1 MDHTTDDKREAILAA
16 TLALVAEQGFH
27 GTPASQIARSAG
39 VGVGTIYRYF
49 QDKDALIRELFEV
62 VRGRVR
68 ARIAAGQPEDLPPF
82 PERFYL
88 QFGRLL
94 NDFIAYPVDFRFIE
108 QYHYS
113 PFSNCGQIHDAEAD
127 DPYLCTLRDA
137 LAQGLIKP
145 APEVVLKAIA
155 FGPLVALAKEYSSRP
170 FAVDEAIIS
179 KTVQACWDAL
189 RC

>member
-1 MDHTTDDKREAILAA
+1 MDQAPDDKREAILAA

-27 GTPASQIARSAG
+27 GTPASQIARCAG

-49 QDKDALIRELFEV
+49 KDKDALIHELFEV
-62 VRGRVR
+62 VRGRVH
-68 ARIAAGQPEDLPPF
+68 ARIAAGLPDELPLF
-82 PERFYL
+82 PERFFL

-94 NDFIAYPVDFRFIE
+94 QDFISYPVEFRFIE

-113 PFSNCGQIHDAEAD
+113 PYPNCGQIQGAETD
-127 DPYLCTLRDA
+127 DPYLCTLREA
-137 LAQGLIKP
+137 LAQGLIKS

-170 FAVDEAIIS
+170 FAVDEAVIT